1 MGGKTD
7 AQNMQFVSVKWSDIE
22 GYEGLYQVS
31 PEGQVRRLRKDPRVA
46 PYRILKPV
54 VQQGKNRGYAQ
65 VTLSKGNV
73 RTSHTVHRLVAQAFC
88 EGCDESVNHIN
99 GDRRDNRAENLEWV
113 DLATNTRLM
122 HLRRRD
128 ARLAA

>member
-1 MGGKTD
+1 MATRTV
-7 AQNMQFVSVKWSDIE
+7 AQNMQSVSERWSDVE

-54 VQQGKNRGYAQ
+54 ITQGKNRGYAQ

-73 RTSHTVHRLVAQAFC
+73 RTSHSVHRLVAKAYVD
-88 EGCDESVNHIN
+88 GDHNLSVDHIDN
-99 GDRRDNRAENLEWV
+99 DRTNNNAANLRWVSLAENT
-113 DLATNTRLM
+113 LASWPRANGRS
-122 HLRRRD
+122 H
-128 ARLAA
+128 